1 MRSLR
6 SRLWAVLPTL
16 LLLQTI
22 PSLAQTVCGAPEVKL
37 GSNYI
42 QVAPNGT
49 DDTENIQ
56 CALDL
61 AVERRI
67 SEIRLTQGEFFVG
80 SVSVQDFVGTLQG
93 GGKDHTRLS
102 ILDQSVDCAASAARG
117 EATAAMKFIGG
128 EPRIRWLTLS
138 VDSDIWPCATGGT
151 YAGLDAMIHF
161 TGHRGSEACT
171 AAVIFGTID
180 RVNLEGPR
188 IYGIEPKPMYT
199 GVLSDAER
207 SGDPGCR
214 NSLLGSI
221 RINRSL
227 IRGFSTGAWLNLRGN
242 AQVNV
247 LNTDF
252 DGNFVG
258 LRLDDSN
265 ALVTIFGNRFASK
278 APGSFSCCESGGVG
292 IGVHNQIVST
302 GLTHF
307 DIYGNV
313 FEIRS
318 GGFDSSWGIRL
329 LRNPGATSVGLV
341 ATRNH
346 FQLTG
351 GGNLAVAVSS
361 NGVSG
366 GILSDNLFS
375 SYLQGSGLALSVN
388 ADFLGEADRWTFVGN
403 RGLADMYIPDLEND
417 AHVFLG
423 VNSSNALI
431 GPGQAAIIRD
441 EGVRNTVLPQ

>member
-1 MRSLR
+1 MRALNPG
-6 SRLWAVLPTL
+6 LWAVLSTVL
-16 LLLQTI
+16 FFHTT
-22 PSLAQTVCGAPEVKL
+22 PSLAQTVCHAAEVKL
-37 GSNYI
+37 GDNYI
-42 QVAPNGT
+42 QVAPTGS

-61 AVERRI
+61 AVEKRI
-67 SEIRLTQGEFFVG
+67 SEIRLTQGEFFIG
-80 SVSVQDFVGTLQG
+80 SLSVQDFVGTLQG
-93 GGKDHTRLS
+93 GGKDHTRLTV
-102 ILDQSVDCAASAARG
+102 LDQSVDCAASAARG

-138 VDSDIWPCATGGT
+138 VGSNIWPCATGEIYG
-151 YAGLDAMIHF
+151 GLDAMIHF
-161 TGHRGSEACT
+161 TGRRGSEACT
-171 AAVIFGTID
+171 TAVIYGTID

-188 IYGIEPKPMYT
+188 IYGLEPKPMYT
-199 GVLSDAER
+199 GVLTDAEQ

-214 NSLLGSI
+214 NTLLGSI

-278 APGSFSCCESGGVG
+278 APGSYSCCESGGVG
-292 IGVHNQIVST
+292 IGVYNQIVST

-346 FQLTG
+346 FQLSG
-351 GGNLAVAVSS
+351 GGNLAEAVSS
-361 NGVSG
+361 HGVSG

-388 ADFLGEADRWTFVGN
+388 ADFLGEADHWTFVGN
-403 RGLADMYIPDLEND
+403 RGLADMYIPDVVNN

-441 EGVRNTVLPQ
+441 EGVRNTLLPQ